1 MVLFIR
7 FSKIHPLYMEGH
19 RKQFG
24 KNGVDLVSLMHYIKH
39 HPSFIGSVNNYHFEN
54 SDSSCYAFD
63 YETLKVN
70 LARIQRVPAQNEPP
84 F

>member
-1 MVLFIR
+1 
-7 FSKIHPLYMEGH
+7 MEGH

-39 HPSFIGSVNNYHFEN
+39 HPSYIGSVGSYRFED
-54 SDSSCYAFD
+54 SVSSCFAFD
-63 YETLKVN
+63 YEALKVN
-70 LARIQRVPAQNEPP
+70 LQRSQRIVGEEDQP